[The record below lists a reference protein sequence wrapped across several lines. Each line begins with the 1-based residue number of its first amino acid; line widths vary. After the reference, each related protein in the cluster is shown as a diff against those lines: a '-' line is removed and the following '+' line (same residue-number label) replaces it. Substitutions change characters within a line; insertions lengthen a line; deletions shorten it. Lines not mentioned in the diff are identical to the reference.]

1 MTDVSITQLRAI
13 FPKIDAA
20 YLAPINQTLAK
31 YDIST
36 KLRKA
41 CFLAQ
46 CGHESVNFMRFEEN
60 LNYSAEG
67 LHATFP
73 KYFASVAAAQPY
85 ARNPQKIAN
94 MVYANRMGNGS
105 PGSGEGWMY
114 RGRGAIQIT
123 GKDNYTRLAHDLGMS
138 LPDAVTYLTKPLGA
152 VMSAG
157 WFWNNAHLNQYADNS
172 DMKTITQRI
181 NGGLNGYDSRVALF
195 HAGMAVL

>member
-1 MTDVSITQLRAI
+1 MSDVSITQLRAI
-13 FPKIDAA
+13 FPKIDPA
-20 YLAPINQTLAK
+20 YMAPINETLNK
-31 YDIST
+31 YAITT
-36 KLRKA
+36 KVRKA

-46 CGHESVNFMRFEEN
+46 TGHESVMFMRFEEN

-67 LHATFP
+67 LRATFP

-94 MVYANRMGNGS
+94 MVYANRMGNGA
-105 PGSGEGWMY
+105 PGTNDGWSY

-123 GKDNYTRLAHDLGMS
+123 GKDNYTRLAHDFNMT
-138 LPDAVTYLTKPLGA
+138 LPDTVAFLMTPRGA

-157 WFWNNAHLNQYADNS
+157 WFWNGEHLNQYADNS

-181 NGGLNGYDSRVALF
+181 NGGLNGYDARMKLF
-195 HAGMAVL
+195 NAGMAVL